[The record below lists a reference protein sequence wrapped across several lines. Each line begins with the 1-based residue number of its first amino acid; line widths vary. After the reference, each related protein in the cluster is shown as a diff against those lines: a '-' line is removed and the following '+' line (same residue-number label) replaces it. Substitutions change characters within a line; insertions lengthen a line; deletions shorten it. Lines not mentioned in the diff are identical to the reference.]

1 MTSTL
6 SAETSALSTTLDQL
20 TWVQIYWAWILD
32 PKVEWQRPEKADN
45 LPPAISIPTYKADQ
59 NDLAV
64 ADCKSLY
71 DLTTRTA
78 IPNCQEYRTQ
88 LLARSIKDILTE
100 GIHLHWVH
108 SGAQLADSLTKWW
121 NQHSW
126 EKLWG
131 MASTACMTHPKSSRI
146 RPQHAIGSNGFEL
159 PLIKCDDI
167 FKFSKFCECE
177 MSTFDQSSKAS
188 CLIPHASSRNISRS
202 RHFHLQQIPKTFG
215 SVSPWWSGG
224 REQSW
229 RHCSYWFGLLR
240 SWCGLERPL
249 CSQEPGQA
257 LVQLGSCDEPRYSS
271 SWVENRRAQ
280 WSLGVGQG
288 STGVV
293 QQEPLAN
300 HNLYIYI

>member
-1 MTSTL
+1 M
-6 SAETSALSTTLDQL
+6 EHHQ
-20 TWVQIYWAWILD
+20 
-32 PKVEWQRPEKADN
+32 K
-45 LPPAISIPTYKADQ
+45 
-59 NDLAV
+59 
-64 ADCKSLY
+64 
-71 DLTTRTA
+71 
-78 IPNCQEYRTQ
+78 
-88 LLARSIKDILTE
+88 
-100 GIHLHWVH
+100 
-108 SGAQLADSLTKWW
+108 
-121 NQHSW
+121 
-126 EKLWG
+126 
-131 MASTACMTHPKSSRI
+131 ASTNCRISLAHPQPGARRLAQMFPTRASLMEGSGSQLVNAQAGDHRFEPLSIIYTYIYICIYIYVCI
-146 RPQHAIGSNGFEL
+146 RMYI
-159 PLIKCDDI
+159 C
-167 FKFSKFCECE
+167 CEV
-177 MSTFDQSSKAS
+177 STFDQSSEAS

-300 HNLYIYI
+300 HNLYIYIMIYNYI